1 MTRLKLTLVAALL
14 LAGAIALALVAPNT
28 IFLPTIAA
36 VTAMSLMA
44 AIVLSSP
51 PTVRR

>member
-1 MTRLKLTLVAALL
+1 MSKPKLTLVAALF
-14 LAGAIALALVAPNT
+14 LAGAIALTVVAPNMV
-28 IFLPTIAA
+28 ILPAVASVAA
-36 VTAMSLMA
+36 MFLMA